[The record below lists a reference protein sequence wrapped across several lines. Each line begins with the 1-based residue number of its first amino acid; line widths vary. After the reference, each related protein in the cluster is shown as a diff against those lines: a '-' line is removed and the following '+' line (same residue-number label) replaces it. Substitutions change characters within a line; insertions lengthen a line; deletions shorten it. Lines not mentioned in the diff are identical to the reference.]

1 MLVLTLVKMAGLSAA
16 SSFLSTLVF
25 RGDKPYRKHVRE
37 GLHAGA
43 HACALLNETPCAASA
58 SMFGVGTV

>member
-1 MLVLTLVKMAGLSAA
+1 MLVLTLVKMAGVSEASALA
-16 SSFLSTLVF
+16 ITLVL

-43 HACALLNETPCAASA
+43 HACALVNETPFAASA